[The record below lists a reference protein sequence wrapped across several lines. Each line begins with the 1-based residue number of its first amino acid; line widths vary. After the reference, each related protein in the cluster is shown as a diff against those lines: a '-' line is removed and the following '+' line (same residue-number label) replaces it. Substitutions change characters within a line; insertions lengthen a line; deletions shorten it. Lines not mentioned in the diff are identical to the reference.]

1 MTDWTLPGSIAILSA
16 AGFVHGLFGIG
27 FAMIATPLLAL
38 FLDYR
43 AAVLLAAL
51 PLLVMAASW
60 LVVHRDRL
68 RGSGLP
74 VSLLPAIAVGATVG
88 TVLQASLPEQVSLV
102 LLAGALTGSVVMSVL
117 LERPRAARAT
127 LAGWAPPAFGTLAGV
142 TESALNVG
150 APLMVLYGALARL
163 DRVRALIA
171 LNVCFALG
179 KTIQIGLMQ
188 ASGLPRVSWLALGAG
203 TAASLLAFHVG
214 DAMASRFPEVRFRI
228 AFRCF
233 LVAISATLV
242 LRALYL

>member
-1 MTDWTLPGSIAILSA
+1 MTDWTLTSSIAILSA
-16 AGFVHGLFGIG
+16 AGFIHGLFGIG

-51 PLLVMAASW
+51 PLLLMAASW
-60 LVVHRDRL
+60 LLVHRDRL
-68 RGSGLP
+68 RHCGLP
-74 VSLLPAIAVGATVG
+74 GSLLPAIAVGATVG
-88 TVLQASLPEQVSLV
+88 AVIQASLPEQVSLI
-102 LLAGALTGSVVMSVL
+102 LLAAALTGSVVLSFL
-117 LERPRAARAT
+117 LERPRAARRP
-127 LAGWAPPAFGTLAGV
+127 LAGWAPLAFGTLAGV

-150 APLMVLYGALARL
+150 APFMVLYGALARL
-163 DRVRALIA
+163 DRIRALIA

-188 ASGLPRVSWLALGAG
+188 AGGLPPVSWLSLGAG
-203 TAASLLAFHVG
+203 TAASMLAFHLG

-233 LVAISATLV
+233 LVAISATLL